1 MNATKANSKVSNVL
15 NNIISS
21 LQLPR
26 RLRTSNDLNELM
38 EVTQNSEFFKRIFRE
53 IQVPDLHRICCMYM
67 TLEEHSSESPVY
79 SIGDKSINVYFLL
92 NGSVTLD
99 IPKKLKT
106 SISIPKE
113 FQATVKD
120 LKQSLTNE
128 SIIDYKS
135 EKSLKSL
142 FDDLLQ
148 WDARIVEDVFSCKH
162 RDVAETINP
171 GESFGI
177 PGLFTD
183 RLKSHTA
190 SASEK
195 IYLAVL
201 SRQSLKKAVAAY
213 NDKRVNDRIEFLH
226 KLSLFAAWTRASISR
241 FLDLLT
247 YADFTCNQRI
257 FKEGSSAEFAI
268 FVMNGEVKLTKAQIT
283 NKKVIETMEFA
294 ASPAGPLRLGKA
306 RELVK
311 CSQMQLVVKGKN
323 AIIGFDD
330 LISLQKQHSYSCF
343 CYSSRVEVLIISKQV
358 FMERINRP
366 ENLNYIKAKTSGEKL
381 WLSER
386 VKEINE
392 TDLTICRNINDE
404 PKIRSEDEVSD
415 LKKIEEDVKTKVKA
429 EDIKKEK
436 IEEIMVFDEIPRPK
450 TNNAR
455 ERSDISR
462 IILRRNSMFQA
473 QESSPNFS
481 RRNQRRK
488 SCEAPSPAKLPTKR
502 PLSRLPPPNFLQ
514 SYRKKKYGEPADPP
528 FFTYCSISKTS

>member
-1 MNATKANSKVSNVL
+1 MNPTKANSKVSNVL
-15 NNIISS
+15 NNIINT

-26 RLRTSNDLNELM
+26 RLRTSNDLIELM

-99 IPKKLKT
+99 LPKKLKT

-113 FQATVKD
+113 FQPIVKD
-120 LKQSLTNE
+120 LKLSLTNE
-128 SIIDYKS
+128 SIIDYKF
-135 EKSLKSL
+135 EKSLKAL
-142 FDDLLQ
+142 FDDVLQ
-148 WDARIVEDVFSCKH
+148 WDARIADDVFMCKH

-190 SASEK
+190 LASEK

-201 SRQSLKKAVAAY
+201 SKQSLKKAVAAY
-213 NDKRVNDRIEFLH
+213 NDKRINDRIEFLH
-226 KLSLFAAWTRASISR
+226 QLSLFSAWTRASISR

-247 YADFTCNQRI
+247 YADYTCNQRI
-257 FKEGSSAEFAI
+257 FKEGSQAEFAV

-294 ASPAGPLRLGKA
+294 ASSAGPLRLGKA
-306 RELVK
+306 REIVK

-330 LISLQKQHSYSCF
+330 LISLKKQHSYSCF
-343 CYSSRVEVLIISKQV
+343 CYSSRAEVLILSKQV

-366 ENLNYIKAKTSGEKL
+366 ENFNYIKTKTSGEKL

-392 TDLTICRNINDE
+392 TDLTICRNTCDE
-404 PKIRSEDEVSD
+404 PKIKPEDEVND
-415 LKKIEEDVKTKVKA
+415 LKKIEEDMKIKGKI
-429 EDIKKEK
+429 EDAKKEK
-436 IEEIMVFDEIPRPK
+436 IEEIMIFDEVPRPK
-450 TNNAR
+450 TNTVR
-455 ERSDISR
+455 IRSDISR
-462 IILRRNSMFQA
+462 NILRRKSMCEA
-473 QESSPNFS
+473 QESIPNFS
-481 RRNQRRK
+481 RGHQRRT
-488 SCEAPSPAKLPTKR
+488 SCEAPSSAKSPRKKL
-502 PLSRLPPPNFLQ
+502 LSRLPPPNFLQ